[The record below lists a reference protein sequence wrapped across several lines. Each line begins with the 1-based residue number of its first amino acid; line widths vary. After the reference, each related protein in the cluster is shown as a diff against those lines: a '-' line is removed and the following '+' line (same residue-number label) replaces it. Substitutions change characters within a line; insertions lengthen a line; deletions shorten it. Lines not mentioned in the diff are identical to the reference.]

1 MEYEDFKNQMF
12 VGERLIPFVRGEISM
27 LEEFRNNNMLEWLY
41 KGSDGTVEYNAY
53 VGDIVKQIAHRYPYM
68 DILEIG

>member
-1 MEYEDFKNQMF
+1 
-12 VGERLIPFVRGEISM
+12 M
-27 LEEFRNNNMLEWLY
+27 LEEFRNNNMLECLY